1 MKAAAILKTDT
12 LKVLEIEKPVPAEDQ
27 ILVRVAWCGI
37 CATDYDNY
45 RGTTSFARNG
55 QLTYPLRFG
64 HEWSGVVCET
74 GSAVTKFKVG
84 DKVIGDGK
92 VTCTQ
97 CDNCKAGKWYDCQN
111 LRAIGTVGNHW
122 PGAMAEYMLI
132 PERNAFKIEN
142 HISLKEAAMCEPVT
156 IAMNGMRETD
166 LTGKTVLVIGSGP
179 IGLGGVA
186 SAKALGTKRI
196 ICAARKQAKLD
207 RALQMGATHVINTT
221 EISIYD
227 ALLEINDGKKA
238 DFLLETSGQI
248 EYVQNVL
255 KLVANMGTLSM
266 AGFYGQPLSDFPLD
280 DFIFGKITLRGASGA
295 REYSPIVAN
304 LLNEGKLTLLPMLT
318 HETDFADIENA
329 MAYYESVSRDRIKIL
344 VKISG
349 EE

>member
-45 RGTTSFARNG
+45 RGTTSFAKNG
-55 QLTYPLRFG
+55 QLRYPVRFG
-64 HEWSGVVCET
+64 HEWSGVVCEI
-74 GSAVTKFKVG
+74 GSAVTKFNVG

-97 CDNCKAGKWYDCQN
+97 CANCKAGKWYDCQN

-132 PERNAFKIEN
+132 PERNAFKIED
-142 HISLKEAAMCEPVT
+142 HVSLKEAAMCEPVT

-166 LTGKTVLVIGSGP
+166 LMGKTVLVIGSGP

-186 SAKALGTKRI
+186 SAKALGAKRI
-196 ICAARKQAKLD
+196 ICAARKQAKLE
-207 RALQMGATHVINTT
+207 RAMQMGATHVINTT
-221 EISIYD
+221 DVSIYD
-227 ALLEINDGKKA
+227 ALLEINDGQKA

-266 AGFYGQPLSDFPLD
+266 AGFYSYPLSDFPLD
-280 DFIFGKITLRGASGA
+280 DFIFAKITLRGASGA

-329 MAYYESVSRDRIKIL
+329 MSFYESVSRDRIKIL
-344 VKISG
+344 VRISG

>member
-1 MKAAAILKTDT
+1 MKAAAIMKTD
-12 LKVLEIEKPVPAEDQ
+12 VLEVLDLPRPAVAADE
-27 ILVRVAWCGI
+27 ILVRVAWCGV
-37 CATDYDNY
+37 CATDYDNF
-45 RGTTSFARNG
+45 RGTTSFAKNG
-55 QLTYPLRFG
+55 DLVYPLRFG

-97 CDNCKAGKWYDCQN
+97 CDNCRAGRWYDCQN
-111 LRAIGTVGNHW
+111 LRAIGTVKNHW

-186 SAKALGTKRI
+186 AAKALGARRI
-196 ICAARKQAKLD
+196 ICAARKKAKLD
-207 RALQMGATHVINTT
+207 RALQMGATDVINTT
-221 EISIYD
+221 EVDFYEE
-227 ALLEINDGKKA
+227 LPKINDGKKA
-238 DFLLETSGQI
+238 DFLLETSGQM

-255 KLVANMGTLSM
+255 KLVTGMGTLSL
-266 AGFYGQPLSDFPLD
+266 AGFYGKPLSDFPLD

-304 LLNEGKLTLLPMLT
+304 LLNEGKIHLLPMLT
-318 HETDFADIENA
+318 HETDFDHIETV
-329 MAYYESVSRDRIKIL
+329 MDYYEKIARDRIKLL